1 MPKGQSPKLK
11 GAICNVPI
19 DVVHTC
25 NTLPRTADSNGLLI
39 VKLKRKLVYRGHVY
53 FEPVRPSI
61 IFKSLQFLKENNP
74 MYYDIDINLCNIPDC
89 LIQHK
94 DSNINVLDYVTL
106 DELIPM
112 ILATGEHDSN
122 KYSSSDKEVIQDAL
136 TSINNDYRLPIFLE
150 KERVNKSRSD
160 GIEEVEP
167 VDFEINS
174 CRQEVG
180 NTVDDDENPLDV
192 YKCASN
198 ETVLI
203 TRSHENEFISIALGE
218 DSGPL
223 PFSHDLFCE
232 ELSHPHLFPLG
243 KFGFQIKGH
252 TSLSPT
258 KYFNQRL
265 LNYTQK
271 FSSDSDYIFFAHK
284 IMQSVNLNN
293 QINIAMR
300 KVASN
305 NLTAGMLCS
314 NFKEKVKDFIA
325 SDQAFTFMSGIKG
338 TPAYWKKFLFDVL
351 AMVRQLGCPT
361 FFMTLSSADLRWNE
375 LVSIISDISKLQL
388 SEEDIAKMSYQDRCN
403 LLNSNPVLVARHFQ
417 YRVEIFLKK

>member
-1 MPKGQSPKLK
+1 M
-11 GAICNVPI
+11 
-19 DVVHTC
+19 
-25 NTLPRTADSNGLLI
+25 
-39 VKLKRKLVYRGHVY
+39 
-53 FEPVRPSI
+53 
-61 IFKSLQFLKENNP
+61 
-74 MYYDIDINLCNIPDC
+74 
-89 LIQHK
+89 
-94 DSNINVLDYVTL
+94 
-106 DELIPM
+106 EL
-112 ILATGEHDSN
+112 
-122 KYSSSDKEVIQDAL
+122 
-136 TSINNDYRLPIFLE
+136 
-150 KERVNKSRSD
+150 
-160 GIEEVEP
+160 

-174 CRQEVG
+174 CRQEVE

-203 TRSHENEFISIALGE
+203 NRSHENEFISIAPGE

-232 ELSHPHLFPLG
+232 ELSHPHLFPLE
-243 KFGFQIKGH
+243 KFGFQIKRH
-252 TSLSPT
+252 TPLSST
-258 KYFNQRL
+258 RYFNQRL

-271 FSSDSDYIFFAHK
+271 FSSDSDNLFFAHK

-314 NFKEKVKDFIA
+314 NFKEKVKGFIA

-338 TPAYWKKFLFDVL
+338 APAYWKKFSFDVL
-351 AMVRQLGCPT
+351 AMVRLLGCPT

-403 LLNSNPVLVARHFQ
+403 LLNSNLVLVARHFQ
-417 YRVEIFLKK
+417 YRVEILFKEIVIDGPIGKTKY